1 MELFSDLKGKRV
13 LNTPTNERRRGGG
26 EAKALVGDLYFF
38 FLWQP

>member
-26 EAKALVGDLYFF
+26 RLK
-38 FLWQP
+38 P

>member
-26 EAKALVGDLYFF
+26 GG
-38 FLWQP
+38 

>member
-26 EAKALVGDLYFF
+26 G
-38 FLWQP
+38 